1 MYNNFSKGKAKNKKN
16 RNKKIKNENKN
27 EISNE
32 ISTQDIP
39 RSQEKIGSS
48 SNKNLEIKKK
58 MKKIFVKKED
68 DYFGINFDKDL
79 ILKWNIDELTNE
91 ENNSNLIL
99 EIYKDFI
106 EDPKSG
112 KKYLLNVAAC
122 IGEIVGRFKV
132 KRIVFKFIMK

>member
-1 MYNNFSKGKAKNKKN
+1 M
-16 RNKKIKNENKN
+16 
-27 EISNE
+27 
-32 ISTQDIP
+32 
-39 RSQEKIGSS
+39 
-48 SNKNLEIKKK
+48 EIKKK
-58 MKKIFVKKED
+58 MRKIFVKKED

-79 ILKWNIDELTNE
+79 ILKWNIDELINE

-132 KRIVFKFIMK
+132 KSSYRISYKNTPRVLFFNPPPKGSII

>member
-1 MYNNFSKGKAKNKKN
+1 M
-16 RNKKIKNENKN
+16 
-27 EISNE
+27 
-32 ISTQDIP
+32 
-39 RSQEKIGSS
+39 
-48 SNKNLEIKKK
+48 EIKKK
-58 MKKIFVKKED
+58 MRKMFVKKED
-68 DYFGINFDKDL
+68 DYFGINYDKDL
-79 ILKWNIDELTNE
+79 ILKWNIDELIYE

-132 KRIVFKFIMK
+132 KYS